1 MRLDPLSVR
10 TARRMTLSQIRSP
23 LLLLFALLFGAPFH
37 AGHAQERDST
47 VSASAMET
55 FVKAHIA
62 LTALRSQAQ
71 AELAATS
78 AKKPDVQAAVREK
91 LTVNSQRLLKEHG
104 FTEAEFA
111 RLTRRVGTDDVVRK
125 AFEETLARVSGGK
138 GAG

>member
-1 MRLDPLSVR
+1 
-10 TARRMTLSQIRSP
+10 MTLAQVRCRW
-23 LLLLFALLFGAPFH
+23 LLLFAVVFGAPFQD
-37 AGHAQERDST
+37 GQAQVRDSV

-71 AELAATS
+71 AELAVTS
-78 AKKPDVQAAVREK
+78 AKKPEVQAALREK
-91 LTVNSQRLLKEHG
+91 LQLDTQRLLKDHG
-104 FTEAEFA
+104 LTDAEFA
-111 RLTRRVGTDDVVRK
+111 RLTRRVSTDDVARK